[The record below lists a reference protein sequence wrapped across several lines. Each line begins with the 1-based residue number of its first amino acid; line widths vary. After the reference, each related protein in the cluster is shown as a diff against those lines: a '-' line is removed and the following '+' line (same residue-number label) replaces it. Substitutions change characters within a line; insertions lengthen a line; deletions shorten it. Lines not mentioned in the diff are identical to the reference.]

1 MVAKEHREMVVY
13 SVDEIAA
20 IVSGWRKDKAGQ
32 VADIA
37 KAMWPGAAVEKV
49 KTRTEKE
56 LNDEIPF

>member
-1 MVAKEHREMVVY
+1 MVVY

-37 KAMWPGAAVEKV
+37 KEMWPGAAVEKV
-49 KTRTEKE
+49 RTRTEKE

>member
-1 MVAKEHREMVVY
+1 MVVY
-13 SVDEIAA
+13 SVDEVAA
-20 IVSGWRKDKAGQ
+20 IVSGWRNDKAGQ